1 MAASY
6 SSKDS
11 LVLLNQLQVQELNLQ
26 ITDAAILTVVAST
39 VVINIQEPF
48 KVITSALFFDDSAGT
63 VAFLPAASRVISGT
77 GTNIVTITL
86 AAPFAANDT
95 LQLKYVVA
103 E

>member
-6 SSKDS
+6 QSKDS
-11 LVLLNQLQVQELNLQ
+11 LVLANQLSVQEVNLQ
-26 ITDAAILTVVAST
+26 ITDTAILTPVSST

-48 KVITSALFFDDSAGT
+48 ARITSALFFDDSAGT
-63 VAFLPAASRVISGT
+63 VTSLPASARVISGV
-77 GTNIVTITL
+77 GSNIVTITL
-86 AAPFAANDT
+86 AAAFAASDT